1 MVRIY
6 QSQICFIATRKEFL
20 MNIETQAIH
29 AGHQIDPASGAVTPP
44 IHLSTTFER
53 AADGSY
59 PHGHVYTRDTN
70 PNRNA
75 LEHNLAVLE
84 GGFEAAAFASG
95 SVATMSLLQ
104 ALRPG
109 DHVIA
114 PNDFYFG
121 IRKIINEIFI
131 PWGLQVSFVDMT
143 DLDAVRRAVQPNTA
157 LLMLESPSNPLLTVA
172 DIRQIAA
179 IARQAGAQLMVDN
192 TVATPVLQHPLQL
205 GADFAVHATT
215 KYIGGHSDVLGGAIV
230 AREDSGVWQR
240 VRFIQK
246 VGGAVPSPFDCWLAL
261 RGLQTLPYRVRAQ
274 SAAALK
280 IAQFL
285 EQHPAVEQV
294 HYPGLESAAGHAVAK
309 AQMEMFGALLSFQV
323 KGGQAAALAVA
334 ANVNLF
340 TRATS
345 FGGAHS
351 LIEHRA
357 SIEHEGTTTPVNL
370 LRMSVG
376 LENVDDLLAD
386 LAQALT
392 V

>member
-1 MVRIY
+1 MK
-6 QSQICFIATRKEFL
+6 F
-20 MNIETQAIH
+20 ETQAIH
-29 AGHQIDPASGAVTPP
+29 AGHLVDSASGAVTPP
-44 IHLSTTFER
+44 IHMSTTFKR

-59 PHGHVYTRDTN
+59 PHNHIYTRDTN

-75 LEHNLAVLE
+75 LEQNLTALE

-104 ALRPG
+104 ALQPG
-109 DHVIA
+109 NHVIA
-114 PNDFYFG
+114 PTDFYYG

-131 PWGLQVSFVDMT
+131 PWGLQVSFVDT
-143 DLDAVRRAVQPNTA
+143 TNPETVRRAVQPNTT
-157 LLMLESPSNPLLTVA
+157 LVMLETPSNPMLTVT
-172 DIRQIAA
+172 DIREVAA

-192 TVATPVLQHPLQL
+192 TVGTPVLQHPLQL
-205 GADFAVHATT
+205 DADFVVHATT
-215 KYIGGHSDVLGGAIV
+215 KYISGHSDVLGGAIV
-230 AREDSGVWQR
+230 AREDSAVWQK

-274 SAAALK
+274 AAAALK

-285 EQHPAVEQV
+285 EQHPVVEQV
-294 HYPGLESAAGHAVAK
+294 HYPGLESSAGHAVAK
-309 AQMEMFGALLSFQV
+309 SQMEMFGGLLSFQV
-323 KGGQAAALAVA
+323 KGGQEAAMAVA
-334 ANVNLF
+334 ARLNIF

-376 LENVDDLLAD
+376 LETVEDLLAD
-386 LAQALT
+386 LAQALP

>member
-1 MVRIY
+1 
-6 QSQICFIATRKEFL
+6 

-29 AGHQIDPASGAVTPP
+29 AGHQIDPTSGAVTPP
-44 IHLSTTFER
+44 LYPSTTFER

-59 PHGHVYTRDTN
+59 PHGHIYTRDTN

-75 LEHNLAVLE
+75 LEHNLAALE

-143 DLDAVRRAVQPNTA
+143 DLDAVRNTVQPNTS

-172 DIRQIAA
+172 DIRKISA
-179 IARQAGAQLMVDN
+179 IARQAGSQFMVDN
-192 TVATPVLQHPLQL
+192 TVATPVLQHPLQR

-230 AREDSGVWQR
+230 AREDSAVWQR

-246 VGGAVPSPFDCWLAL
+246 VGGAVPSPFDCWLTL

-274 SAAALK
+274 SASALK

-285 EQHPAVEQV
+285 EQHPAVAQV

-309 AQMEMFGALLSFQV
+309 AQMEMFGGLLSFQV

-376 LENVDDLLAD
+376 LENIDDLLAD
-386 LAQALT
+386 LVQALT